1 LFGTEPEV
9 KVMHAGLECGII
21 QGVYPE
27 MDMISIGPDIQFPH
41 SPGERV
47 NIASVEKIW
56 RLIVDVL
63 EKI

>member
-1 LFGTEPEV
+1 
-9 KVMHAGLECGII
+9 MHAGLECGII